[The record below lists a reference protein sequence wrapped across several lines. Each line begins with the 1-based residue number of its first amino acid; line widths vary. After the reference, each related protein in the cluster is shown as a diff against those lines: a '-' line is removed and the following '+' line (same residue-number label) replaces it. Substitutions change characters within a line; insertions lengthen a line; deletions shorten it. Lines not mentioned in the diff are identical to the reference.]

1 MSRTPL
7 STDDEMLRDC
17 LALCRAP
24 LIGSLRYRRL
34 IERFGSPRGVFQAG
48 RTDWEGL
55 GLPAQTLEYLARP
68 DWKTVEA
75 DLIWLREG
83 GSAHACLTW
92 DHAAYPE
99 RLRQIPDPPPVLFVK
114 GNTAA
119 LAMPQIAMVGSRSP
133 TPGGQRIARELAR
146 GLAASGL
153 VIVSGLAVG
162 IDAASHEGTL
172 EAGGVTIAVAG
183 TGLDRVY
190 PRHHA
195 ALADRLLEAG
205 GALVSEYPPGTGPLA
220 ANFPRRN
227 RIISGLAL
235 GTVVV
240 EAALRSG
247 SLITARM
254 ALEQNRDVFAVPGSI
269 YSPQSQGCN
278 RLIQEGAKL
287 VQGPVDILEEYP
299 QWGMSR
305 AQELAFP
312 TGPRSSEPESGL
324 LKFIAYEPT
333 TVDTLVAATGLS
345 ADTIGAQLLDLELCG
360 RVASVPGGGF
370 MRVR

>member
-1 MSRTPL
+1 MSRMPAP
-7 STDDEMLRDC
+7 TDDDFLRDC

-34 IERFGSPRGVFQAG
+34 IERFGSPRGVFQAC
-48 RTDWEGL
+48 RADWAEL
-55 GLPAQTLEYLARP
+55 GLPAQALEYLARP
-68 DWKTVEA
+68 DWTAVEA
-75 DLIWLREG
+75 DMSWLKAG
-83 GSAHACLTW
+83 GAAHACLTW

-114 GNTAA
+114 GHTGS
-119 LAMPQIAMVGSRSP
+119 LSLPQIAMVGSRSP
-133 TPGGQRIARELAR
+133 TPSGQGIAREFAR

-153 VIVSGLAVG
+153 AIVSGLAVG
-162 IDAASHEGTL
+162 IDAASHEGVL

-195 ALADRLLEAG
+195 ALAERILESG

-235 GTVVV
+235 GTIVV

-269 YSPQSQGCN
+269 HNPLSQGCN

-287 VQGPVDILEEYP
+287 VQGPADVLEEYP
-299 QWGMSR
+299 LWVMARTR
-305 AQELAFP
+305 AEAISASP
-312 TGPRSSEPESGL
+312 AASEPQPGL

-333 TVDTLVAATGLS
+333 TVDTLVTATGLS
-345 ADTIGAQLLDLELCG
+345 ADTIVAQLLDLELG
-360 RVASVPGGGF
+360 GWVASVPGGGF